1 MFDVICYIKSRFSA
15 LDQVR
20 KQQLEVR
27 QILQELDKRHR
38 EIDYLVDRA
47 KNASID
53 PKWENDVSVVSVFQI
68 FLIRVFVIVP
78 RWKKT
83 KKVPCIA

>member
-1 MFDVICYIKSRFSA
+1 M
-15 LDQVR
+15 R
-20 KQQLEVR
+20 KQQLDVR

-38 EIDYLVDRA
+38 EIDYLIDRA

-53 PKWENDVSVVSVFQI
+53 PKWENDVSIMSVFQV
-68 FLIRVFVIVP
+68 FLIRIFVIAP
-78 RWKKT
+78 RWKKM